1 MDYQTIENQQQANIN
16 QGQQDYQ
23 SDVSNANQYQQ
34 QYNQNTAT
42 AQGAQQ
48 KVSNYANYLQGAGSG
63 ANVYGQQLQ
72 AAQKNASYDPNRM
85 AAAQQDALRQSA
97 AMNALQQQQNTPGGY
112 YTGGITAAQNAALM
126 QSQLAPLQLGVQ
138 NANNVLGQ
146 QNTSLQNAL
155 SQADTG
161 TGAQLKTQE
170 QVQSQLKD
178 SFDAANT
185 QAENSLKQMQSF
197 YALAQS
203 QQGLNA
209 SQQQAFFKARNDYQT
224 ALNQA
229 AQATGQQQRNTML
242 QNVLDSPV
250 YKDYKAHPEKYNV
263 TYGQDGTPQITQKT
277 PTTPDNNGTL
287 LPGVTLVPNAT
298 TNKQATNQSGF
309 FGNLLNEIKHPFQ
322 LSYMNKR

>member
-1 MDYQTIENQQQANIN
+1 MDYNAIEKQQQANIN

-23 SDVSNANQYQQ
+23 SDINNAYQYQQ

-48 KVSNYANYLQGAGSG
+48 KVSDYANYLQGAGSG

-72 AAQKNASYDPNRM
+72 AAQKNASYDPARM

-112 YTGGITAAQNAALM
+112 YSGGLSAAQNAALM
-126 QSQLAPLQLGVQ
+126 QSQLAPVQQGVQ
-138 NANNVLGQ
+138 NANTVLGQ

-185 QAENSLKQMQSF
+185 QAINAKDQMQSF

-224 ALNQA
+224 AINQA
-229 AQATGQQQRNTML
+229 AQASLAAQQTIGQQQRNTML
-242 QNVLDSPV
+242 GNVLNSSS
-250 YKDYKAHPEKYNV
+250 YKDYVAHPEKYNV
-263 TYGQDGTPQITQKT
+263 TYGQDGTPQITLKT
-277 PTTPDNNGTL
+277 PTTPTTPTNTTSTNK
-287 LPGVTLVPNAT
+287 LPSQSFTKNAT
-298 TNKQATNQSGF
+298 GWTREGLNFLNNKGF
-309 FGNLLNEIKHPFQ
+309 RF
-322 LSYMNKR
+322 

>member
-138 NANNVLGQ
+138 NA
-146 QNTSLQNAL
+146 L

-263 TYGQDGTPQITQKT
+263 TYGQDGTPQITLKTSTT
-277 PTTPDNNGTL
+277 PTTSTN
-287 LPGVTLVPNAT
+287 T
-298 TNKQATNQSGF
+298 TSTASSGKKQATNQPGF
-309 FGNLLNEIKHPFQ
+309 FGNLLYEIKNPFQ